1 MMYKKQNLPE
11 LTLRGLVLGSI
22 LTIIFTASNVYLG
35 LKVGLTFSS
44 SIPAV
49 VISMAVLSLFKT
61 SNILENN
68 MIQTQ
73 ASAAGT
79 LSSVIFV
86 IPGLFMCGYWSE
98 FPLWQTFMICLC
110 GGGLGVL
117 FTIPLRRTM
126 VVESKLA
133 YPEGRAA
140 AEILK
145 VANKDQSSKKGKQGI
160 KEIALGSFIAAIFSL
175 LSNGFK
181 LAASE
186 SNFAFIWNKM
196 AFGFSMGYSLALLG
210 AGYLVGLAGAIAL
223 FVGMFLAWGIFT
235 PYLSN
240 FEFDSAKNAVDLASS
255 VWSSKVRLIGTG
267 AIAIAALWTL
277 IELLKPVIE
286 GIKEI
291 VKNVKITKA
300 ALWTLIELLKPV
312 IEGIKEIVKNVKITN
327 QEKNERTNIDLS
339 LKSIFILF
347 VLMVVGLFITFYS
360 FVEDANLSIYYQMLF
375 SFVGTLV
382 SVLIGFF
389 VAAACGY
396 MAGLVGSSSSPI
408 SGIGLIGVII
418 SSIVFLVLGVELF
431 QDPMLS
437 KFAVALA
444 IFTTS
449 VILAT
454 AAISN
459 DNLQDLK
466 TGHLVGATP
475 WKQQVALLVGCVF
488 GALAIVPVLNLLYQA
503 YGFVGA
509 MPREG
514 MDASSALAA
523 PQANL
528 MSTIAQGIFHHN
540 IEWGYMAF
548 GVFVGILMI
557 IIDKILRRTQKM
569 SLPPLAV
576 GIGIYLPPAVNI
588 PLVIGGI
595 LKYIVMQHLTKK
607 YAKNSHKEEKLAS
620 CEQRGTLFAS
630 GLIVGESIFGVI
642 IAGITVFSV
651 SMGGSENPLALNL
664 ANFHDSELFALIFFV
679 GVVLYF
685 IKRIVKKDA

>member
-11 LTLRGLVLGSI
+11 LTLRGLILGSI

-68 MIQTQ
+68 MVQTQ

-267 AIAIAALWTL
+267 AIAI
-277 IELLKPVIE
+277 
-286 GIKEI
+286 
-291 VKNVKITKA
+291 A

-557 IIDKILRRTQKM
+557 IIDKILKGTQKM

-642 IAGITVFSV
+642 IAGIAVFSA

>member
-68 MIQTQ
+68 MVQTQ

-117 FTIPLRRTM
+117 FTIPLRRAM

-145 VANKDQSSKKGKQGI
+145 VANKDQSDKKGKQGV
-160 KEIALGSFIAAIFSL
+160 KEIALGSFIAAFFSL

-267 AIAIAALWTL
+267 AIAI
-277 IELLKPVIE
+277 
-286 GIKEI
+286 
-291 VKNVKITKA
+291 A

-557 IIDKILRRTQKM
+557 IIDKILKGTQKM

>member
-1 MMYKKQNLPE
+1 KQNLPE
-11 LTLRGLVLGSI
+11 LTLRGLILGSI

-68 MIQTQ
+68 MVQTQ

-267 AIAIAALWTL
+267 AIAI
-277 IELLKPVIE
+277 
-286 GIKEI
+286 
-291 VKNVKITKA
+291 A

-557 IIDKILRRTQKM
+557 IIDKILKGTQKM

-642 IAGITVFSV
+642 ISGITVFSV

>member
-1 MMYKKQNLPE
+1 MYKKQNLPE
-11 LTLRGLVLGSI
+11 LTLRGLILGSI

-68 MIQTQ
+68 MVQTQ

-240 FEFDSAKNAVDLASS
+240 FEFDSTKNAVDLASS

-267 AIAIAALWTL
+267 AIAI
-277 IELLKPVIE
+277 
-286 GIKEI
+286 
-291 VKNVKITKA
+291 A

-557 IIDKILRRTQKM
+557 IIDKILKGTQKM

-607 YAKNSHKEEKLAS
+607 ICKK
-620 CEQRGTLFAS
+620 
-630 GLIVGESIFGVI
+630 
-642 IAGITVFSV
+642 FS
-651 SMGGSENPLALNL
+651 
-664 ANFHDSELFALIFFV
+664 
-679 GVVLYF
+679 
-685 IKRIVKKDA
+685 

>member
-1 MMYKKQNLPE
+1 MYQKQNLPE
-11 LTLRGLVLGSI
+11 LTLRGLILGSI

-68 MIQTQ
+68 MVQTQ

-79 LSSVIFV
+79 LSAVIFV

-117 FTIPLRRTM
+117 FTIPLRRAM
-126 VVESKLA
+126 VVESNLA

-145 VANKDQSSKKGKQGI
+145 VANKDQSNKKGKQGI
-160 KEIALGSFIAAIFSL
+160 KEIALGSFIAAVFSL

-210 AGYLVGLAGAIAL
+210 AGYLVGLAGALAL
-223 FVGMFLAWGIFT
+223 FAGMFLAWGVFT
-235 PYLSN
+235 PYLSG
-240 FEFDSAKNAVDLASS
+240 FEFDGTKSATELAANI
-255 VWSSKVRLIGTG
+255 WSAKVRLIGTG

-277 IELLKPVIE
+277 IELLKPVID
-286 GIKEI
+286 GIREI
-291 VKNVKITKA
+291 VKNVKISNSNNTDRVN
-300 ALWTLIELLKPV
+300 TDI
-312 IEGIKEIVKNVKITN
+312 
-327 QEKNERTNIDLS
+327 S

-347 VLMVVGLFITFYS
+347 ILMVVGLFITFYS
-360 FVEDANLSIYYQMLF
+360 FVGDANLGASYQLLF
-375 SFVGTLV
+375 ALVGTLV

-408 SGIGLIGVII
+408 SGIGLIGVIV
-418 SSIVFLVLGVELF
+418 SSLVFLILGAELF
-431 QDPMLS
+431 KDPTLS
-437 KFAVALA
+437 KFAIALA

-475 WKQQVALLVGCVF
+475 WKQQVALLIGCVF

-514 MDASSALAA
+514 MDTSSALAA

-540 IEWGYMAF
+540 IEWNYIAF
-548 GVFVGILMI
+548 GVAVGIVI
-557 IIDKILRRTQKM
+557 IVIDKILRRTQKM

-588 PLVIGGI
+588 PLVIGGV
-595 LKYIVMQHLTKK
+595 LKYLVMRYLAKK
-607 YAKNSHKEEKLAS
+607 YAKNSHKEEKLAT

-651 SMGGSENPLALNL
+651 SMGGDESPLALNL
-664 ANFHDSELFALIFFV
+664 ANFHDSELFALVFFV
-679 GVVLYF
+679 GVILYF
-685 IKRIVKKDA
+685 IKRLVKKDS

>member
-1 MMYKKQNLPE
+1 MYKKQNLPE
-11 LTLRGLVLGSI
+11 LTLRGLILGSI

-68 MIQTQ
+68 MVQTQ

-267 AIAIAALWTL
+267 AIAI
-277 IELLKPVIE
+277 
-286 GIKEI
+286 
-291 VKNVKITKA
+291 A

-548 GVFVGILMI
+548 GVFVGIVMI
-557 IIDKILRRTQKM
+557 IIDKILKGTQKM

>member
-1 MMYKKQNLPE
+1 MYKKQNLPE
-11 LTLRGLVLGSI
+11 LTLRGLILGSI

-68 MIQTQ
+68 MVQTQ

-117 FTIPLRRTM
+117 FTIPLRRAM

-145 VANKDQSSKKGKQGI
+145 VANKDQSNKKGKQGI

-267 AIAIAALWTL
+267 AIAI
-277 IELLKPVIE
+277 
-286 GIKEI
+286 
-291 VKNVKITKA
+291 A

-514 MDASSALAA
+514 MDTSSALAA

>member
-1 MMYKKQNLPE
+1 MYKKQNLPE
-11 LTLRGLVLGSI
+11 LTLRGLILGSI

-68 MIQTQ
+68 MVQTQ

-117 FTIPLRRTM
+117 FTIPLRRAM

-145 VANKDQSSKKGKQGI
+145 VANKDQSNKKGKQGI

-267 AIAIAALWTL
+267 AIAI
-277 IELLKPVIE
+277 
-286 GIKEI
+286 
-291 VKNVKITKA
+291 A

-595 LKYIVMQHLTKK
+595 LKYIVMQYLTKK

-651 SMGGSENPLALNL
+651 SMGGGENPLALNL

>member
-291 VKNVKITKA
+291 VKNVKIT
-300 ALWTLIELLKPV
+300 
-312 IEGIKEIVKNVKITN
+312 N

-375 SFVGTLV
+375 SFVRTLV

>member
-11 LTLRGLVLGSI
+11 LTLRGLILGSI

-68 MIQTQ
+68 MVQTQ

-160 KEIALGSFIAAIFSL
+160 KEIALDSFIAAIFSL

-291 VKNVKITKA
+291 VKNVKIT
-300 ALWTLIELLKPV
+300 
-312 IEGIKEIVKNVKITN
+312 N

-347 VLMVVGLFITFYS
+347 VLMVAGLFITFYS

-557 IIDKILRRTQKM
+557 IIDKILKGTQKM

-651 SMGGSENPLALNL
+651 SMDGSENPLALNL
-664 ANFHDSELFALIFFV
+664 ANFHDSELFTLIFFV

>member
-1 MMYKKQNLPE
+1 MYKKQNLPE
-11 LTLRGLVLGSI
+11 LTLRGLILGSI

-68 MIQTQ
+68 MVQTQ

-240 FEFDSAKNAVDLASS
+240 CEFDSTKNAVDLASS

-267 AIAIAALWTL
+267 AIAI
-277 IELLKPVIE
+277 
-286 GIKEI
+286 
-291 VKNVKITKA
+291 A

-396 MAGLVGSSSSPI
+396 MARLVGSSSSPI

-557 IIDKILRRTQKM
+557 IIDKILKGTQKM

>member
-1 MMYKKQNLPE
+1 M
-11 LTLRGLVLGSI
+11 
-22 LTIIFTASNVYLG
+22 
-35 LKVGLTFSS
+35 
-44 SIPAV
+44 
-49 VISMAVLSLFKT
+49 
-61 SNILENN
+61 
-68 MIQTQ
+68 
-73 ASAAGT
+73 
-79 LSSVIFV
+79 
-86 IPGLFMCGYWSE
+86 E
-98 FPLWQTFMICLC
+98 F
-110 GGGLGVL
+110 
-117 FTIPLRRTM
+117 
-126 VVESKLA
+126 
-133 YPEGRAA
+133 
-140 AEILK
+140 
-145 VANKDQSSKKGKQGI
+145 
-160 KEIALGSFIAAIFSL
+160 
-175 LSNGFK
+175 
-181 LAASE
+181 
-186 SNFAFIWNKM
+186 
-196 AFGFSMGYSLALLG
+196 
-210 AGYLVGLAGAIAL
+210 
-223 FVGMFLAWGIFT
+223 
-235 PYLSN
+235 
-240 FEFDSAKNAVDLASS
+240 
-255 VWSSKVRLIGTG
+255 KVRLIGTG
-267 AIAIAALWTL
+267 AIAI
-277 IELLKPVIE
+277 
-286 GIKEI
+286 
-291 VKNVKITKA
+291 A

-557 IIDKILRRTQKM
+557 IIDKILKGTQKM

>member
-11 LTLRGLVLGSI
+11 LNLRGLILGSI

-68 MIQTQ
+68 MVQTQ

-267 AIAIAALWTL
+267 AIAI
-277 IELLKPVIE
+277 
-286 GIKEI
+286 
-291 VKNVKITKA
+291 A

-557 IIDKILRRTQKM
+557 IIDKILKGTQKM

-576 GIGIYLPPAVNI
+576 GIGIYLPPAINI

>member
-1 MMYKKQNLPE
+1 MYKKQNLPE
-11 LTLRGLVLGSI
+11 LTLRGLILGSI

-68 MIQTQ
+68 MVQTQ

-240 FEFDSAKNAVDLASS
+240 FEFDSVKNAVDLASS

-291 VKNVKITKA
+291 VKNVKIT
-300 ALWTLIELLKPV
+300 
-312 IEGIKEIVKNVKITN
+312 N

-347 VLMVVGLFITFYS
+347 VLMVAGLFITFYS

-557 IIDKILRRTQKM
+557 IIDKILKGTQKM

-651 SMGGSENPLALNL
+651 SMDGSENPLALNL

>member
-1 MMYKKQNLPE
+1 MYKKQNLPE
-11 LTLRGLVLGSI
+11 LTLRGLILGSI

-68 MIQTQ
+68 MVQTQ

-240 FEFDSAKNAVDLASS
+240 FEFDSAKNAVDLASG

-267 AIAIAALWTL
+267 AIAI
-277 IELLKPVIE
+277 
-286 GIKEI
+286 
-291 VKNVKITKA
+291 A

-557 IIDKILRRTQKM
+557 IIDKILKGTQKM

>member
-1 MMYKKQNLPE
+1 MYKKQNLPE
-11 LTLRGLVLGSI
+11 LTLRGLILGSI

-68 MIQTQ
+68 MVQTQ

-117 FTIPLRRTM
+117 FTIPLRRIM

-277 IELLKPVIE
+277 IELLKPVI
-286 GIKEI
+286 K
-291 VKNVKITKA
+291 
-300 ALWTLIELLKPV
+300 
-312 IEGIKEIVKNVKITN
+312 GIKEIVKNVKITN

-557 IIDKILRRTQKM
+557 IIDKILKGTQKM

>member
-1 MMYKKQNLPE
+1 MYKKQNLPE
-11 LTLRGLVLGSI
+11 LTLRGLILGSI

-68 MIQTQ
+68 MVQTQ

-267 AIAIAALWTL
+267 AIAI
-277 IELLKPVIE
+277 
-286 GIKEI
+286 
-291 VKNVKITKA
+291 A

-630 GLIVGESIFGVI
+630 GLIMGESIFGVI

>member
-1 MMYKKQNLPE
+1 MYKKQNLPE
-11 LTLRGLVLGSI
+11 LTLRGLILGSI

-68 MIQTQ
+68 MVQTQ

-145 VANKDQSSKKGKQGI
+145 VANKDQSNKKGKQGI

-240 FEFDSAKNAVDLASS
+240 FEFDSVKNAVDLASS

-267 AIAIAALWTL
+267 AIAI
-277 IELLKPVIE
+277 
-286 GIKEI
+286 
-291 VKNVKITKA
+291 A

>member
-1 MMYKKQNLPE
+1 MQKTYSLPE
-11 LTLRGLVLGSI
+11 LTLRGLLLGSI

-68 MIQTQ
+68 MVQTQ

-117 FTIPLRRTM
+117 FTIPLRRAM

-267 AIAIAALWTL
+267 AIAI
-277 IELLKPVIE
+277 
-286 GIKEI
+286 
-291 VKNVKITKA
+291 A

-528 MSTIAQGIFHHN
+528 MSTIAQGIFNHN

-548 GVFVGILMI
+548 GVVVGIFII
-557 IIDKILRRTQKM
+557 IIDKILRKNGNL

-576 GIGIYLPPAVNI
+576 GIGIYLPPSVNI

-595 LKYIVMQHLTKK
+595 LKYFVMRYLANK
-607 YAKNSHKEEKLAS
+607 YQNNSHKNEKIATH
-620 CEQRGTLFAS
+620 EQKGTLFAS

-642 IAGITVFSV
+642 IAAITVFSV
-651 SMGGSENPLALNL
+651 SMGGSESPLKLSFLNIH
-664 ANFHDSELFALIFFV
+664 NNELLGLIFFI
-679 GVVLYF
+679 GVILYF
-685 IKRIVKKDA
+685 IKRIVKIH

>member
-1 MMYKKQNLPE
+1 MQKTYSLPE
-11 LTLRGLVLGSI
+11 LTLRGLLLGSI

-68 MIQTQ
+68 MVQTQ

-117 FTIPLRRTM
+117 FTIPLRRAM

-267 AIAIAALWTL
+267 AIAI
-277 IELLKPVIE
+277 
-286 GIKEI
+286 
-291 VKNVKITKA
+291 A

-557 IIDKILRRTQKM
+557 IIDKILKGTQKM

>member
-1 MMYKKQNLPE
+1 MYKKQNLPE

-240 FEFDSAKNAVDLASS
+240 FEFDSAKNTVDLASS

-267 AIAIAALWTL
+267 AIAI
-277 IELLKPVIE
+277 
-286 GIKEI
+286 
-291 VKNVKITKA
+291 A

>member
-68 MIQTQ
+68 MVQTQ

-117 FTIPLRRTM
+117 FTIPLRRAM

-145 VANKDQSSKKGKQGI
+145 VANKDQSDKKGKQGV
-160 KEIALGSFIAAIFSL
+160 KEIALGSFIAAFFSL

-223 FVGMFLAWGIFT
+223 FVGMFLAWGGGFT
-235 PYLSN
+235 PYLSS
-240 FEFDSAKNAVDLASS
+240 FEFDGVKNASELASS
-255 VWSSKVRLIGTG
+255 VWAAKVRLIGTG
-267 AIAIAALWTL
+267 AIAI
-277 IELLKPVIE
+277 
-286 GIKEI
+286 
-291 VKNVKITKA
+291 A

-347 VLMVVGLFITFYS
+347 IIMTIGLFITFYS
-360 FVEDANLSIYYQMLF
+360 FVSDANLNNYYQILF
-375 SFVGTLV
+375 AFAGTFIA
-382 SVLIGFF
+382 VLIGFF

-408 SGIGLIGVII
+408 SGIGLIGII
-418 SSIVFLVLGVELF
+418 VSSLIILLLGANLF
-431 QDPMLS
+431 DDPMLS
-437 KFAVALA
+437 KFAIALA

-449 VILAT
+449 VIVAT

-466 TGHLVGATP
+466 TGYLVGSTP
-475 WKQQVALLVGCVF
+475 WKQQVALLIGCVF

-514 MDASSALAA
+514 MDLSSALAA

-528 MSTIAQGIFHHN
+528 MSTIAQGIFNHN
-540 IEWGYMAF
+540 IEWSYIAF
-548 GVFVGILMI
+548 GVVVGIFII
-557 IIDKILRRTQKM
+557 IIDKILRKNGNL

-576 GIGIYLPPAVNI
+576 GIGIYLPPSVNI

-595 LKYIVMQHLTKK
+595 LKYFVMRYLANK
-607 YAKNSHKEEKLAS
+607 YQNNSHKNEKIATH
-620 CEQRGTLFAS
+620 EQKGTLFAS

-642 IAGITVFSV
+642 IAAITVFSV
-651 SMGGSENPLALNL
+651 SMGGSESPLKLSFLNIH
-664 ANFHDSELFALIFFV
+664 NNELLGLIFFI
-679 GVVLYF
+679 GVILYF
-685 IKRIVKKDA
+685 IKRIVKIH

>member
-11 LTLRGLVLGSI
+11 LTLRGLILGSI

-68 MIQTQ
+68 MVQTQ

-267 AIAIAALWTL
+267 AIAI
-277 IELLKPVIE
+277 
-286 GIKEI
+286 
-291 VKNVKITKA
+291 A

-664 ANFHDSELFALIFFV
+664 ANFHDSELFALIFLV

>member
-11 LTLRGLVLGSI
+11 LTLRGLILGSI

-68 MIQTQ
+68 MVQTQ

-117 FTIPLRRTM
+117 FTIPLRRAM

-145 VANKDQSSKKGKQGI
+145 VANKDQSNKKGKQGI

-267 AIAIAALWTL
+267 AIAI
-277 IELLKPVIE
+277 
-286 GIKEI
+286 
-291 VKNVKITKA
+291 A

-514 MDASSALAA
+514 MDTSSALAA

-557 IIDKILRRTQKM
+557 IIDKILRRAQKM

-595 LKYIVMQHLTKK
+595 LKFIVMQYLTKK

>member
-11 LTLRGLVLGSI
+11 LTLRGLILGSI

-68 MIQTQ
+68 MVQTQ

-291 VKNVKITKA
+291 VKNVKIT
-300 ALWTLIELLKPV
+300 
-312 IEGIKEIVKNVKITN
+312 N

-523 PQANL
+523 SQANL

-557 IIDKILRRTQKM
+557 IIDKILKGTQKM

-576 GIGIYLPPAVNI
+576 GIGIYLPPAINI

>member
-11 LTLRGLVLGSI
+11 LTLRGLILGSI

-68 MIQTQ
+68 MVQTQ

-267 AIAIAALWTL
+267 AIAI
-277 IELLKPVIE
+277 
-286 GIKEI
+286 
-291 VKNVKITKA
+291 A

-557 IIDKILRRTQKM
+557 IIDKILKGTQKM

-576 GIGIYLPPAVNI
+576 GIGIYLPPAINI

-630 GLIVGESIFGVI
+630 GLIVGESIFEVI

>member
-1 MMYKKQNLPE
+1 MYKKQNLPE
-11 LTLRGLVLGSI
+11 LTLRGLILGSI

-68 MIQTQ
+68 MVQTQ

-117 FTIPLRRTM
+117 FTIPLRRAM

-145 VANKDQSSKKGKQGI
+145 VANKDQSNKKGKQGI

-291 VKNVKITKA
+291 VKNVKIT
-300 ALWTLIELLKPV
+300 
-312 IEGIKEIVKNVKITN
+312 N

-418 SSIVFLVLGVELF
+418 SSVVFLVLGVELF

-509 MPREG
+509 IPREG

-595 LKYIVMQHLTKK
+595 LKYIVMQYLTKK

-664 ANFHDSELFALIFFV
+664 TNFHDSELLALIFFV

>member
-1 MMYKKQNLPE
+1 MYKKQNLPE

-68 MIQTQ
+68 MVQTQ

-126 VVESKLA
+126 VVESKLV

-267 AIAIAALWTL
+267 AIAI
-277 IELLKPVIE
+277 
-286 GIKEI
+286 
-291 VKNVKITKA
+291 A

-475 WKQQVALLVGCVF
+475 WKQQVALLAGCVF

-557 IIDKILRRTQKM
+557 IIDKILKGTQKM

>member
-1 MMYKKQNLPE
+1 MYKKQNLPE
-11 LTLRGLVLGSI
+11 LTLRGLILGSI

-68 MIQTQ
+68 MVQTQ

-267 AIAIAALWTL
+267 AIAI
-277 IELLKPVIE
+277 
-286 GIKEI
+286 
-291 VKNVKITKA
+291 A

-576 GIGIYLPPAVNI
+576 GIGIYLPPVVNI

>member
-1 MMYKKQNLPE
+1 MYKKQNLPE
-11 LTLRGLVLGSI
+11 LTLRGLILGSI

-68 MIQTQ
+68 MVQTQ

-117 FTIPLRRTM
+117 FTIPLRRAM

-145 VANKDQSSKKGKQGI
+145 VANKDQSNKKGKQGI

-291 VKNVKITKA
+291 VKNVKITNK
-300 ALWTLIELLKPV
+300 
-312 IEGIKEIVKNVKITN
+312 
-327 QEKNERTNIDLS
+327 EKNERTNIDLS

-557 IIDKILRRTQKM
+557 IIDKILKGTQKM

>member
-1 MMYKKQNLPE
+1 MQKTYSLPE
-11 LTLRGLVLGSI
+11 LTLRGLLLGSI

-68 MIQTQ
+68 MVQTQ

-117 FTIPLRRTM
+117 FTIPLRRAM

-267 AIAIAALWTL
+267 AIAI
-277 IELLKPVIE
+277 
-286 GIKEI
+286 
-291 VKNVKITKA
+291 A

-514 MDASSALAA
+514 MDLSSALAA

-528 MSTIAQGIFHHN
+528 MSTIAQGIFNHN
-540 IEWGYMAF
+540 IEWSYMAF

-595 LKYIVMQHLTKK
+595 LKYIVMQYLTKK

>member
-1 MMYKKQNLPE
+1 MYKKQNLPE

-291 VKNVKITKA
+291 VKNVKIT
-300 ALWTLIELLKPV
+300 
-312 IEGIKEIVKNVKITN
+312 N

-557 IIDKILRRTQKM
+557 IIDKILKGTQKM

>member
-11 LTLRGLVLGSI
+11 LTLRGLILGSI

-68 MIQTQ
+68 MVQTQ

-117 FTIPLRRTM
+117 FTIPLRRAM

-145 VANKDQSSKKGKQGI
+145 VANKDQSNKKGKQGI

-181 LAASE
+181 LVASE

-267 AIAIAALWTL
+267 AIAI
-277 IELLKPVIE
+277 
-286 GIKEI
+286 
-291 VKNVKITKA
+291 A

-488 GALAIVPVLNLLYQA
+488 GALAIAPVLNLLYQA

-528 MSTIAQGIFHHN
+528 MSTIVQGIFHHN

-595 LKYIVMQHLTKK
+595 LKYIVMQYLTKK

>member
-1 MMYKKQNLPE
+1 MYKKQNLPE
-11 LTLRGLVLGSI
+11 LTLRGLILGSI

-68 MIQTQ
+68 MVQTQ

-117 FTIPLRRTM
+117 FTIPLRRAM

-145 VANKDQSSKKGKQGI
+145 VANKDQSNKKGKQGI

-175 LSNGFK
+175 LTNGFK

-196 AFGFSMGYSLALLG
+196 VFGFSMGYSLALLG

-267 AIAIAALWTL
+267 AIAI
-277 IELLKPVIE
+277 
-286 GIKEI
+286 
-291 VKNVKITKA
+291 A

-488 GALAIVPVLNLLYQA
+488 GALAIVPVLNLFYQA

-557 IIDKILRRTQKM
+557 IIDKILKGTQKM

-576 GIGIYLPPAVNI
+576 GIGIYLPPAINI

>member
-1 MMYKKQNLPE
+1 MYKKQNLPE
-11 LTLRGLVLGSI
+11 LTLRGLILGSI

-68 MIQTQ
+68 MVQTQ

-291 VKNVKITKA
+291 VKNVKIT
-300 ALWTLIELLKPV
+300 
-312 IEGIKEIVKNVKITN
+312 N

-347 VLMVVGLFITFYS
+347 VLMVAGLFITFYS

-557 IIDKILRRTQKM
+557 IIDKILKGTQKM

-651 SMGGSENPLALNL
+651 SMDGSENPLALNL

-685 IKRIVKKDA
+685 IKRIVKKNA

>member
-11 LTLRGLVLGSI
+11 LTLRGLILGSI

-44 SIPAV
+44 SIPAM

-68 MIQTQ
+68 MVQTQ

-267 AIAIAALWTL
+267 AIAI
-277 IELLKPVIE
+277 
-286 GIKEI
+286 
-291 VKNVKITKA
+291 A

-557 IIDKILRRTQKM
+557 IIDKILKGTQKM

-576 GIGIYLPPAVNI
+576 GIGIYLPPAINI

>member
-11 LTLRGLVLGSI
+11 LTLRGLILGSI

-68 MIQTQ
+68 MVQTQ

-117 FTIPLRRTM
+117 FTIPLRRAM

-267 AIAIAALWTL
+267 AIAI
-277 IELLKPVIE
+277 
-286 GIKEI
+286 
-291 VKNVKITKA
+291 A

-557 IIDKILRRTQKM
+557 IIDKILKGTQKM